1 MKKTHSQGY
10 IMYDLTQMKFCKQSN
25 LYINPEIRSGYKGL
39 RIKISEVLPANEYE
53 VILWGGEKA
62 LLLYDCNV
70 GLSEH
75 RNIHSKGQFYC
86 V

>member
-1 MKKTHSQGY
+1 
-10 IMYDLTQMKFCKQSN
+10 MKFCKKSN

-62 LLLYDCNV
+62 LLL
-70 GLSEH
+70 L
-75 RNIHSKGQFYC
+75 
-86 V
+86 